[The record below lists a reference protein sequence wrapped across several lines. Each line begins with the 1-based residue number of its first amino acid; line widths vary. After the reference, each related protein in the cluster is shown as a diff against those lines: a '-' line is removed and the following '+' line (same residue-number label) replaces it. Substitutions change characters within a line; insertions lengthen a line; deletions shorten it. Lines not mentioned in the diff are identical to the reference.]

1 MRFRERFEAVLGAGM
16 VLPDA
21 LGRLYD
27 WIESEAL
34 VVDDP
39 DDGPV
44 GLLFPRDRLA
54 ASWTETERAGGTLI
68 TFTPR
73 GARGLG
79 HWFGTDDPGVLGRLS
94 VFAQTGADGSQAALW
109 RDDDGHQ
116 RVVHLGSGS
125 GSTLTCVLAD
135 DPVDFLRL
143 VAIGYDEICWGH
155 LYDAPPPTVA
165 APDAPLVLPNEKY
178 RQWVRSSFDVDVP
191 TRGRDVVRDPCEL
204 DDPDPTDPFARWI
217 RSVSR

>member
-1 MRFRERFEAVLGAGM
+1 MRFRERFEGALGGAM
-16 VLPDA
+16 PLPDA

-27 WIESEAL
+27 WIESEGL

-54 ASWTETERAGGTLI
+54 ASLTETERAGGTLI

-79 HWFGTDDPGVLGRLS
+79 SWFGTDDPAVLGRVS

-109 RDDDGHQ
+109 RDDDGRH

-125 GSTLTCVLAD
+125 GSTLTCVLAED
-135 DPVDFLRL
+135 AVDFLRL
-143 VAIGYDEICWGH
+143 VAIGYDEICWGA
-155 LYDAPPPTVA
+155 LFEAPPPVVA
-165 APDAPLVLPNEKY
+165 TPDAPRVLPNEPY
-178 RQWVRSSFDVDVP
+178 RQWVRTSFGVEIP
-191 TRGRDVVRDPCEL
+191 SRGRDIVRDPCDL
-204 DDPDPTDPFARWI
+204 DDDHPTDPFARWV
-217 RSVSR
+217 RSVTR